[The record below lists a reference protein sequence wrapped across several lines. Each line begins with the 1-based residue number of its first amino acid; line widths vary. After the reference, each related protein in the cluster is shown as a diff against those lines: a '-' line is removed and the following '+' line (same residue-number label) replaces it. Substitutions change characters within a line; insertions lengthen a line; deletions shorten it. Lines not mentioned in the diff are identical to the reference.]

1 MQVGEKL
8 YYWRNKK
15 NMSIYSLSKSSGVS
29 ESHIRN
35 LENNLKQ
42 PTISTL
48 QLLTDAMNLS
58 LSEFFN
64 EDANTTFLTN
74 SEKKLLSLYR
84 KLPQSKADILIE
96 FYEKMC
102 L

>member
-74 SEKKLLSLYR
+74 GEKNCYLYIGNYPKTR
-84 KLPQSKADILIE
+84 LT
-96 FYEKMC
+96 Y
-102 L
+102 